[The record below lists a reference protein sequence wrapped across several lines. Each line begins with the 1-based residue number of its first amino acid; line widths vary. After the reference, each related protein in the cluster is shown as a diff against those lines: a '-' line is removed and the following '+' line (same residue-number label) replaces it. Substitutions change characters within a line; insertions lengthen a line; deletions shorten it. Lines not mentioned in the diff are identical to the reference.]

1 MKEPMRNDWNSIK
14 LKFRVIGLRISR
26 LTLDKIYPRDPNPEH
41 WRTINGSKVHLTNGK
56 IDGGAG
62 GRFLGNTWTGT
73 KKGRTGASP
82 LPKYIGPKTAAE
94 SGHTPYWMAP
104 SKEKMKLIGKASRAL
119 TDLSKEYIIPYE
131 VQKRINSRIQGMHEG
146 MYSPQ
151 SGHALA
157 RSLRKTLQKRNPAGS
172 VPQNVAPKTTSNHG
186 KNGIIN
192 PERESLGYQNF
203 PDAFS
208 SKNEKANTNKAI
220 SYIRGLPQADP
231 STLSV
236 YFNLGNLQKSKKSVI
251 VSHESKGWF
260 CAHEHSGTA
269 MEVNYPKMPKDDDPD
284 SLKAKRMQTF
294 FHENMHMADYC
305 AGKGN
310 GFYSAQH
317 AGLVNAIDNAKVNP
331 YPGIEV
337 QEYLREVTTRH
348 ANLILE
354 ARKKATQDLQAEID
368 GLRRKYYNGDI
379 GWYEFTKAAKSIE
392 RRRSSLTK
400 KYQAGGLEGEDGRWG
415 ALCDLYDA
423 LSDGKV
429 YTDNALNLKTRSGH
443 GRKYY
448 LSDHDNAPLEMTANW
463 AVLRMQAPKLA
474 NLFAKD
480 KPEVARQLD
489 QVIAEIAE
497 VGRNAK

>member
-1 MKEPMRNDWNSIK
+1 MKIEWEK
-14 LKFRVIGLRISR
+14 LKLKLRVIGLRISR
-26 LTLDKIYPRDPNPEH
+26 LTLDKTYPKDPNPEN

-62 GRFLGNTWTGT
+62 GRFLGNTWTGN
-73 KKGRTGASP
+73 RTGGRGTSNP
-82 LPKYIGPKTAAE
+82 QKYIGPKTFPEAE
-94 SGHTPYWMAP
+94 GSNWKHVP
-104 SKEKMKLIGKASRAL
+104 SKEQMHKIEKISNAL
-119 TDLSKEYIIPYE
+119 SHLKDEYIVPE
-131 VQKRINSRIQGMHEG
+131 HEQGRIRNRIKG
-146 MYSPQ
+146 MYSGVYSTR
-151 SGHALA
+151 SGKALLD
-157 RSLRKTLQKRNPAGS
+157 SLKKTLQKRNPSGS
-172 VPQNVAPKTTSNHG
+172 IPKNVAPQATLNHG
-186 KNGIIN
+186 KNGIIK
-192 PERESLGYQNF
+192 PGRESLGYQNF

-220 SYIRGLPQADP
+220 SYIHSLTQADP

-251 VSHESKGWF
+251 VHHESKGWF
-260 CAHEHSGTA
+260 CAHKHSGTA

-284 SLKAKRMQTF
+284 NLKAARMQTF

-331 YPGIEV
+331 YPGREV
-337 QEYLREVTTRH
+337 QEYLRDVTTRH

-354 ARKKATQDLQAEID
+354 ARKKATQDLQTEID
-368 GLRRKYYNGDI
+368 GLRTKYYNGDI
-379 GWYEFTKAAKSIE
+379 GWYEFTKAAKSLE

-400 KYQAGGLEGEDGRWG
+400 KYQVGGLDGEDGRWG

-423 LSDGKV
+423 LFDGKV
-429 YTDNALNLKTRSGH
+429 YTDNALNLKSRSGH

-474 NLFAKD
+474 NMFAKD

-489 QVIAEIAE
+489 QVIAEISE